1 MTGLYPTFE
10 VHVGSKSFKSGSLHA
25 PISIFITWNTLPAVD
40 ALRLEFS
47 SEIDESFETGEPVS
61 VDLGYENNNI
71 TIIKAKVAE
80 IHRTLSKIELVGFNR
95 IEKLTNLRITQSYEG
110 QKAGEI
116 ISDICNIAGVETGKV
131 SEGTKFF
138 SCYLDRDKNC
148 FEHLHELAKKC
159 GFIVYMDWEGKL
171 NVREASSSG
180 ANHTL
185 TYGENLLECLNIEM
199 KKKYTGVRVI
209 GESPASSEGDDTA
222 SWLTKNEDIAK
233 GEAGDTAGEILY
245 LSDSSLRTQEAATS
259 RAEAENLRMEKDAL
273 YGRLKILGN
282 PELSP
287 GDTFNIEG
295 FPRIEENRI
304 MFITGL
310 THRLSKTE
318 GFLTAIDFREA

>member
-10 VHVGSKSFKSGSLHA
+10 VHVGSKSFKSGSFHA
-25 PISIFITWNTLPAVD
+25 PTSIFITWNTLPAVD
-40 ALRLEFS
+40 TLRLEFS

-80 IHRTLSKIELVGFNR
+80 IHHTFSKIELVGFNQ

-159 GFIVYMDWEGKL
+159 GFVVYMNGEGKL

-199 KKKYTGVRVI
+199 KKKYTGVRVY

-245 LSDSSLRTQEAATS
+245 LSDSGLRTQEAATS
-259 RAEAENLRMEKDAL
+259 RAEAENLRIEKDAL

-295 FPRIEENRI
+295 FPKIEENTI
-304 MFITGL
+304 MFINGL

-318 GFLTAIDFREA
+318 GFLTTIDFREA